1 MLIVCC
7 TILVSLS
14 ELFSDKAEIQ
24 VISAEES
31 VPTYVAVLATLVMPL
46 VTTFFA
52 NVIRYA
58 DVNLKLDPSDW
69 TCSYML
75 IMSIAFQI
83 VGIVNFSNGNVEFN
97 LNLWIR
103 GTVGSVFNCLGLIFL
118 IGALNTPNAPYGPI
132 GALVGLQS
140 ILICVVEAV
149 RNRTVPMWM

>member
-14 ELFSDKAEIQ
+14 ELFSDKAEVQ
-24 VISAEES
+24 VITAEES

-52 NVIRYA
+52 NVIRYV

-75 IMSIAFQI
+75 IMSIVFQI
-83 VGIVNFSNGNVEFN
+83 VGIVYFNTKVEFN
-97 LNLWIR
+97 LYLWIR
-103 GTVGSVFNCLGLIFL
+103 GSIGSVFNCLGLIFL

-132 GALVGLQS
+132 GALVNLQS
-140 ILICVVEAV
+140 IVICVVEAV
-149 RNRTVPMWM
+149 RNLTVPMWM

>member
-14 ELFSDKAEIQ
+14 ELFSDKAEAQ
-24 VISAEES
+24 VISVEQS
-31 VPTYVAVLATLVMPL
+31 VPTYVAVLATLVMPI

-75 IMSIAFQI
+75 IMSIAF
-83 VGIVNFSNGNVEFN
+83 
-97 LNLWIR
+97 
-103 GTVGSVFNCLGLIFL
+103 
-118 IGALNTPNAPYGPI
+118 
-132 GALVGLQS
+132 
-140 ILICVVEAV
+140 
-149 RNRTVPMWM
+149 